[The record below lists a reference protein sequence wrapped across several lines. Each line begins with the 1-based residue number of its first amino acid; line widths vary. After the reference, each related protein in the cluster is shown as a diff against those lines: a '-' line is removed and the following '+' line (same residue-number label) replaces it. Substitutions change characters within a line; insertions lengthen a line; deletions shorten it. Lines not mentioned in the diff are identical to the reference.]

1 MGDFILLQILPL
13 CKVLSFSE
21 MVGCKSEKLSRV
33 MSTWEINFESPHMFN
48 LLFELVT
55 QHSESV
61 SVSRKAYVKH
71 LMYVHEEQVNLPL
84 ACVSFI

>member
-1 MGDFILLQILPL
+1 
-13 CKVLSFSE
+13 
-21 MVGCKSEKLSRV
+21 
-33 MSTWEINFESPHMFN
+33 MFN